1 MMDDADKLTA
11 IAKIKET
18 ESRDATAKKVYNLDR
33 IASRASAKA
42 KTEAETNI
50 YDYIIAS
57 KGLGP
62 NGKPIDLKNLPMDPV
77 ISGVDQVPDLKDA
90 YKKLDVGQRERLQ
103 AIINGQIE
111 GDKPVSEKD
120 DITNAGIL
128 MNLIATDKEKF
139 LGTNFAL
146 EYYGK
151 MTPERIRFFQNLK
164 RITREGDAKGENSGV
179 SWTQQISSRLG
190 KLGWIGDD
198 YARHRGDAETKIMDK
213 IIQHRVK
220 SNP

>member
-1 MMDDADKLTA
+1 
-11 IAKIKET
+11 
-18 ESRDATAKKVYNLDR
+18 
-33 IASRASAKA
+33 KA
-42 KTEAETNI
+42 KMEAETNI
-50 YDYIIAS
+50 YDYIIAN

-62 NGKPIDLKNLPMDPV
+62 DGNPIDLKNLPSSILVEGKP
-77 ISGVDQVPDLKDA
+77 GPDLKNS
-90 YKKLDVGQRERLQ
+90 YKTTDVRQRERLQ
-103 AIINGQIE
+103 AIITGQIE

-120 DITNAGIL
+120 DITNSEAL

-164 RITREGDAKGENSGV
+164 RITREGDAKGENSVV
-179 SWTQQISSRLG
+179 SWTQQITSRLAD
-190 KLGWIGDD
+190 LGWNGND
-198 YARHRGDAETKIMDK
+198 YARHRGNAETKIMDK

-220 SNP
+220 SNPKDPTNRTNPTDKE